1 MKISFSKKSLREVF
15 GETLVELGAEYEN
28 LIVLDAD
35 LNTSAR
41 TVLFKQKY
49 PDRFIQCGIAEANL
63 FGIAAGLAA
72 QGYVT
77 FPSTFAAFAARK
89 ALDQVYINI
98 AYPQLDVKIA
108 GSYCGMTAT
117 ECGPSHNCAEDVAI
131 MRSLPH
137 VKVLDPGDNRELAS
151 MMRAMVATSGPV
163 YFRVSKVN
171 APELF
176 EPGHQF
182 EFGRGH
188 LLRNGTDIAL
198 LGTGFMTAVAL
209 GAAELLDRQGISAA
223 VAHLPSIK
231 PMDEEL
237 VVKLAKQTGALLTI
251 ENHRV
256 LGGFGGA
263 VAEVVAREYP
273 VHVETMGLG
282 DDVFEA
288 APLQD
293 LLRHYQLTPRV
304 TAERATALL
313 QRKHKSST
321 AGRDLS
327 AAAKFP

>member
-1 MKISFSKKSLREVF
+1 MKFSYSKKPLREIF
-15 GETLVELGAEYEN
+15 GETLVELGGKYKN

-72 QGYVT
+72 QGYIT
-77 FPSTFAAFAARK
+77 FPSTFAAFATRK
-89 ALDQVYINI
+89 ALDQVYVNI
-98 AYPQLDVKIA
+98 AYPKLDVKIA

-117 ECGPSHNCAEDVAI
+117 ECGPSHNCAEDLAV

-137 VKVLDPGDNRELAS
+137 IKVLDPGDNRELAS
-151 MMRAMVATSGPV
+151 MMYAMAATPGPV

-176 EPGHQF
+176 GDCHQF
-182 EFGRGH
+182 QFGRGH
-188 LLRNGTDIAL
+188 LLRNGKDIAL

-209 GAAELLDRQGISAA
+209 GAAKLLERQGISAA

-251 ENHRV
+251 ENHRIY
-256 LGGFGGA
+256 GGLGGA
-263 VAEVVAREYP
+263 VSEVTAREYP
-273 VHVETMGLG
+273 VHLEAMGLG
-282 DDVFEA
+282 DDVFESG
-288 APLQD
+288 PLQD
-293 LLRHYQLTPRV
+293 LLRHYQLTPR
-304 TAERATALL
+304 AMAQRAAALV
-313 QRKHKSST
+313 QRKRK
-321 AGRDLS
+321 AS
-327 AAAKFP
+327 AA